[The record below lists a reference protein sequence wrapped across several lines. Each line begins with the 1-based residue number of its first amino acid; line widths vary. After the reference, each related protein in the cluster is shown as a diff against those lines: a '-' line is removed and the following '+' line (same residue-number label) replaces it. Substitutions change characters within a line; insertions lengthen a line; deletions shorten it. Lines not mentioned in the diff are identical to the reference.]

1 MWKAPANAFRDE
13 FTALSSFFWCGVNF
27 VYLTKDKRKD
37 KGHAKRLVNG
47 LNKKKRSPFCD
58 KAVVANLC
66 YCYFAV

>member
-47 LNKKKRSPFCD
+47 LNKKKDLPFVT
-58 KAVVANLC
+58 KL
-66 YCYFAV
+66 